1 MKRWFGLAGGMI
13 VGLPWVV
20 LGSVDSVQLAGWSTS
35 VRLGERAI
43 AAETKASAKVNSTG
57 PDGIDARRLHTGPF
71 NLLGRKVALGQVEI
85 GRPGLYSF
93 DKGVTRSQAFTPT
106 GLFVMDRRAQPDE
119 WLDGHAHAVAGV
131 MLARHKVAGG
141 VAPEARL
148 YAAATGFGGGPAPN
162 GQARECLASQTVAL
176 QDSNSV
182 RAINFSFGEP
192 LTQDRRIRN
201 VLDGNA
207 LLTLCVDWSARVH
220 DVLYTIAGNQGRGGI
235 SIPTDTF
242 NGINIASTGRF
253 NGKFSK
259 VDFSNIGNVV
269 RGVGSRLVGQES
281 NMNGR
286 GSVGIVAPGADVA
299 LFRPDGKVFYASGTS
314 FAAPH
319 VAGVV
324 GLLQEYGDARNIAG
338 DHQWS
343 LDSQRHQV
351 MKAVLLNSAD
361 KLKDPGD
368 GRYLGMSKDIWTEQK
383 RTWLESDAFDNP
395 REPLDAQ
402 LGTGQLNAFR
412 AVQQFKPG
420 QWGPGEVPAI
430 GWDFNR
436 LGLGNGESNSGA
448 IAAAT
453 HPSSLLFRSTESGD
467 TNALGENQGPAASVV
482 TSFNRALAVGDMTK
496 RTAPDS
502 YGDAPEFRDYEIG
515 RSLQGGHFFSAT
527 LAWSRHVELVDL
539 NGNKQFD
546 RGESF
551 INHGLSDLDLYLMP
565 VDDPG
570 APPHVCSSVS
580 TVDSVE
586 HIFCEVP
593 KTGRYKLRVVLK
605 DAAVGN
611 GESYGLAWWASA
623 IAGP

>member
-1 MKRWFGLAGGMI
+1 MKRWFGLAGGVMVALPLVSWGMAKLAREAGRSAL
-13 VGLPWVV
+13 VG
-20 LGSVDSVQLAGWSTS
+20 D
-35 VRLGERAI
+35 RAI
-43 AAETKASAKVNSTG
+43 AAEAKVNTTG
-57 PDGIDARRLHTGPF
+57 ADGIDARRLHAAPF

-85 GRPGLYSF
+85 GRPGIYAF
-93 DKGVTRSQAFTPT
+93 DKGVTKVQPFSPAGVF
-106 GLFVMDRRAQPDE
+106 LLNRRARPDD
-119 WLDGHAHAVAGV
+119 WVDGHAHAVAGV
-131 MLARHKVAGG
+131 MVARHKVAGG
-141 VAPEARL
+141 VAPQARL
-148 YAAATGFGGGPAPN
+148 YAAATGFGGNAPN
-162 GQARECLASQTVAL
+162 GQARECLASQTVA
-176 QDSNSV
+176 QQQEDGV

-259 VDFSNIGNVV
+259 VDFSNLGNVV
-269 RGVGSRLVGQES
+269 RGVGSRLVGRES
-281 NMNGR
+281 NTDGR

-299 LFRPDGKVFYASGTS
+299 LIRADGAVFYSSGTS

-324 GLLQEYGDARNIAG
+324 GLLQEYGDAQNIAG
-338 DHQWS
+338 DRHWS

-361 KLKDPGD
+361 KMKDPGD

-383 RTWLESDAFDNP
+383 RNWLESDAFDNP

-412 AVQQFKPG
+412 AWTQFHPG
-420 QWGPGEVPAI
+420 QWGPGVVPAI

-436 LGLGNGESNSGA
+436 VGLGVGEGGSGSETGA
-448 IAAAT
+448 IAQTT
-453 HPSSLLFRSTESGD
+453 HPSSLVFSPSEAGD
-467 TNALGENQGPAASVV
+467 IDALGANQGAAAN
-482 TSFNRALAVGDMTK
+482 FNRLLDLGDMSK
-496 RTAPDS
+496 RTPVDS
-502 YGDAPEFRDYEIG
+502 YDGAPAFQDYEIG

-527 LAWSRHVELVDL
+527 LAWSRHVDLVDR

-546 RGESF
+546 PGETF
-551 INHGLSDLDLYLMP
+551 INHGLSDLDLYLIPM
-565 VDDPG
+565 DDTG
-570 APPHVCSSVS
+570 AAPHVCSSIS

-593 KTGRYKLRVVLK
+593 KTGRYKLRVLLK

-611 GESYGLAWWASA
+611 GESYGLAWWSSPSPSTDADA
-623 IAGP
+623 N